1 MLGEPY
7 RITAVGAA
15 DRVIRVSRPQR
26 KYWLST
32 AAHMGTDGGMELAC
46 RKFDTICAEVG
57 MKGPA
62 FIKMDVEG
70 AEMDVLKGAEAILRD
85 GAGLLIESQVRAM
98 PGPKFLEI

>member
-70 AEMDVLKGAEAILRD
+70 AEMDVLKGAEAI
-85 GAGLLIESQVRAM
+85 
-98 PGPKFLEI
+98 